1 MTVDEIIKDY
11 EKKRY
16 DAVRKRDSYVK
27 KINEK
32 FPEIEEIEKK
42 INDCG
47 IECTSAIIKNP
58 LKGDEIVAQMEE
70 KIKKLKEE
78 RKQILKKFDL
88 PEDYNK
94 IKYSCEKCKDTGYI
108 ENLKCEC
115 FKEQLREYGYEKSNI
130 GSLIKTQ
137 NFESF
142 DFSFYSKEKNS
153 QGISPLEYVKLAY
166 NESIKFCDEFETTK
180 NILFYGN
187 SGLGK
192 TYLSSCIAKRI
203 IDKGY
208 DVRYMSASKL
218 FSIYDDYKFNRGV
231 YEENKAFINEVYS
244 CDLLIIDD
252 LGTEFFTS
260 NSLSFLYDLMNER
273 IIKNKKIIISTN
285 LGISELDK
293 KYTPRF
299 ISRIYE
305 CFKPLKLEGENIRT
319 KL

>member
-16 DAVRKRDSYVK
+16 DAVRKRDGYVK

-88 PEDYNK
+88 PEDYNE

-115 FKEQLREYGYEKSNI
+115 FKEQLREYGY
-130 GSLIKTQ
+130 
-137 NFESF
+137 
-142 DFSFYSKEKNS
+142 
-153 QGISPLEYVKLAY
+153 
-166 NESIKFCDEFETTK
+166 
-180 NILFYGN
+180 
-187 SGLGK
+187 
-192 TYLSSCIAKRI
+192 
-203 IDKGY
+203 
-208 DVRYMSASKL
+208 
-218 FSIYDDYKFNRGV
+218 
-231 YEENKAFINEVYS
+231 
-244 CDLLIIDD
+244 
-252 LGTEFFTS
+252 
-260 NSLSFLYDLMNER
+260 
-273 IIKNKKIIISTN
+273 
-285 LGISELDK
+285 
-293 KYTPRF
+293 
-299 ISRIYE
+299 
-305 CFKPLKLEGENIRT
+305 
-319 KL
+319 